1 MLKLV
6 EKAINAIL
14 EDTIVIREKNKEEK
28 REKKERRL
36 EIVRKKQENLKEKLV
51 KRAIETL
58 IIHTIE
64 EVMWRNEI
72 EEEIN
77 RDKETEKMR
86 ESGSHILRKRKLNR
100 KNKYKEVGEKL
111 ERKPVIKKMKTEATQ
126 RKLVKAGKRKP
137 VNMEKGESEKKKE
150 TSLSFN

>member
-14 EDTIVIREKNKEEK
+14 EDTIVIGEKNKEEK

-77 RDKETEKMR
+77 RDIEKEKIR
-86 ESGSHILRKRKLNR
+86 ESGNA
-100 KNKYKEVGEKL
+100 E
-111 ERKPVIKKMKTEATQ
+111 
-126 RKLVKAGKRKP
+126 KAGNNFSRSWGRK
-137 VNMEKGESEKKKE
+137 
-150 TSLSFN
+150 